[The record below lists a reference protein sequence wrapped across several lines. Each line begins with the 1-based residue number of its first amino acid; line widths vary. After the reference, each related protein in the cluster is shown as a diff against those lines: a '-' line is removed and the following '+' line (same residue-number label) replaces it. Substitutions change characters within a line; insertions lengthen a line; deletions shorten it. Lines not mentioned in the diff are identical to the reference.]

1 MVEPSTPHRWPD
13 CPTLSVVALVMS
25 AATYGASLTIADPDL
40 WGHVRFGLD
49 ILETGR
55 IVHADP
61 YSYLTGEQPWI
72 NHEWLA
78 EVVFYLL
85 YRAGGFPLLTLF
97 AAALITAGW
106 SLTWRLTRGNADD
119 KFIWI
124 GLAVIS
130 SAGWW

>member
-13 CPTLSVVALVMS
+13 WPTLSVVALVMS

-55 IVHADP
+55 IIHADP

-78 EVVFYLL
+78 EVIFA
-85 YRAGGFPLLTLF
+85 RTFAAGGS
-97 AAALITAGW
+97 AALIALKTGLA
-106 SLTWRLTRGNADD
+106 LLVLALVYWRLMRH
-119 KFIWI
+119 
-124 GLAVIS
+124 GLAPLRAS
-130 SAGWW
+130 LSTLLSYFL